1 MSGEERPDGTDGASG
16 EARPD
21 GTDGAS
27 GEARPD
33 GTDHDWEVL
42 ESTAEYETGWYTGG
56 YDLVELPDGRT
67 KKYYWAELPPAAV
80 VVAVVEDEVLMVEQ
94 FRPTIREL
102 CYELPAG
109 IVEDGESFTTAGARE
124 LREETGFEPNSTAL
138 LESFWC
144 STGVLRH
151 ERGLVWAEGLEPAA
165 RKLDGNEFLAVRTV
179 PVAEALELARE
190 PPANDA
196 TIEGLLLAEEA
207 GLI

>member
-1 MSGEERPDGTDGASG
+1 MSEDGERTGQQ
-16 EARPD
+16 
-21 GTDGAS
+21 
-27 GEARPD
+27 RPD
-33 GTDHDWEVL
+33 GTDHDWNVV
-42 ESTAEYETGWYTGG
+42 ESKTEYETGWYTGG

-80 VVAVVEDEVLMVEQ
+80 IVSVVDGEVLMVEQ

-138 LESFWC
+138 LEEFWC

-151 ERGLVWAEGLEPAA
+151 KRGIVWAEGLEPAK

-179 PVAEALELARE
+179 PVAEALERARE